1 MGVGNGPKIEG
12 FDSLFGSVDASNI
25 RSVSGSTVT
34 NSFTGNNT
42 LSSGIS
48 IVQASGA
55 SYISFGG
62 AGIVTS
68 FSNTGITG
76 ANSRTLSAWVKF
88 TSKATQAVVSVGA
101 NGSGTGFGLETTST
115 VWALTIGNTGTAT
128 TLTYDANV
136 WYNVAY
142 VGEFLTSNSITSKLY
157 INGVLRY
164 SATTASIN
172 TTDSPFYLGTNM
184 ARTLR
189 LNGYISQARIY
200 KKALSTREI
209 EKNYYAFKGR
219 YS

>member
-12 FDSLFGSVDASNI
+12 FDSLFGSVDAANI

-88 TSKATQAVVSVGA
+88 TSKATQSVMSVGA

-115 VWALTIGNTGTAT
+115 VWALNIGNTGTAT

-142 VGEFLTSNSITSKLY
+142 VGEFLSGSSITSKLY
-157 INGVLRY
+157 INGVIRY

-172 TTDSPFYLGTNM
+172 TTNSPFYLGTNP

-209 EKNYYAFKGR
+209 EKNYDAFKGR

>member
-1 MGVGNGPKIEG
+1 MGVGNGPKLEG
-12 FDSLFGSVDASNI
+12 VDSLFGSIDAANI
-25 RSVSGSTVT
+25 RSVSGATIT
-34 NSFTGNNT
+34 NILTGNNT
-42 LSSGIS
+42 LSTGVS

-68 FSNTGITG
+68 FSNTGISG

-88 TSKATQAVVSVGA
+88 TSKAIQSVMSIGA
-101 NGSGTGFGLETTST
+101 NGAGTGFGLETSST
-115 VWALTIGNTGTAT
+115 VWNLSIGNSGTAT

-136 WYNVAY
+136 WYHVAY
-142 VGEFLTSNSITSKLY
+142 VGEFLTSNSITSRLY

-164 SATTASIN
+164 SAATASIN
-172 TTDSPFYLGTNM
+172 TTNSPFYLGTNP

-200 KKALSTREI
+200 KKALSAREI
-209 EKNYYAFKGR
+209 EKNYDAFKGR

>member
-12 FDSLFGSVDASNI
+12 FDSLFGSIDAANI
-25 RSVSGSTVT
+25 RSVSGSTIKNT
-34 NSFTGNNT
+34 FSGNT
-42 LSSGIS
+42 AISTGIS
-48 IVQASGA
+48 IVNSSGA

-76 ANSRTLSAWVKF
+76 ASSRTLSAWVKF
-88 TSKATQAVVSVGA
+88 TSKAVQSVMSVGA
-101 NGSGTGFGLETTST
+101 NGAGTGFGLETSST
-115 VWALTIGNTGTAT
+115 VWNLSIGNSGTAT

-136 WYNVAY
+136 WYHVAY

-164 SATTASIN
+164 NASTASIN
-172 TTDSPFYLGTNM
+172 TTDSPFYLGTNP

-189 LNGYISQARIY
+189 LNGFISQAKIY
-200 KKALSTREI
+200 KKALPEREI
-209 EKNYYAFKGR
+209 TKNYNAMKGR
-219 YS
+219 YD

>member
-12 FDSLFGSVDASNI
+12 FDSLFGSVDATNV
-25 RSVSGSTVT
+25 RSVSGSTIT

-88 TSKATQAVVSVGA
+88 TSKATQAVMSVGA

-172 TTDSPFYLGTNM
+172 TTNSPFYLGTNP

-209 EKNYYAFKGR
+209 EKNYDAFKGR

>member
-12 FDSLFGSVDASNI
+12 FDSLFGSIDAANI
-25 RSVSGSTVT
+25 RSVSGSTIKNT
-34 NSFTGNNT
+34 FSGNT
-42 LSSGIS
+42 AISTGIS
-48 IVQASGA
+48 IVNSSGA

-76 ANSRTLSAWVKF
+76 ASSRTLSAWVKF
-88 TSKATQAVVSVGA
+88 TSKAVQSVMSVGA
-101 NGSGTGFGLETTST
+101 NGAGTGFGLETSST
-115 VWALTIGNTGTAT
+115 VWNLSIGNSGIAT

-136 WYNVAY
+136 WYHVAY

-164 SATTASIN
+164 NASTASIN
-172 TTDSPFYLGTNM
+172 TTDSPFYLGTNP

-189 LNGYISQARIY
+189 LNGFISQAKIY
-200 KKALSTREI
+200 KKALPEREI
-209 EKNYYAFKGR
+209 TKNYNAMKGR
-219 YS
+219 YD

>member
-1 MGVGNGPKIEG
+1 MGVGNGPKLEG
-12 FDSLFGSVDASNI
+12 ADSLFGSVDAANI
-25 RSVSGSTVT
+25 RSVSGSTIT
-34 NSFTGNNT
+34 NILTGNNT
-42 LSSGIS
+42 LSTGVS

-68 FSNTGITG
+68 FSNTGISG

-88 TSKATQAVVSVGA
+88 TSKAIQSVMSIGA
-101 NGSGTGFGLETTST
+101 NGAGTGFGLETSST
-115 VWALTIGNTGTAT
+115 VWNLSIGNSGTAT

-136 WYNVAY
+136 WYHVAY
-142 VGEFLTSNSITSKLY
+142 VGEFLTSNSITSRLY

-164 SATTASIN
+164 SAATASIN
-172 TTDSPFYLGTNM
+172 TTNSPFYLGTNP

-200 KKALSTREI
+200 KKALSAREI
-209 EKNYYAFKGR
+209 EKNYNAFKGR

>member
-12 FDSLFGSVDASNI
+12 FDSIFGSVDAANI

-88 TSKATQAVVSVGA
+88 TSKATQAVMSVGA

-172 TTDSPFYLGTNM
+172 TTNSPFYLGTNM

-200 KKALSTREI
+200 KKALSTKEI
-209 EKNYYAFKGR
+209 LKNYDALQGR

>member
-12 FDSLFGSVDASNI
+12 FDSLFGSVDAANI

-88 TSKATQAVVSVGA
+88 TSKATQAVMSVGA

-142 VGEFLTSNSITSKLY
+142 VGEFLSGSSITSKLY
-157 INGVLRY
+157 INGVIRY

-172 TTDSPFYLGTNM
+172 TTNSPFYLGTNP

-209 EKNYYAFKGR
+209 EKNYDAFKGR

>member
-12 FDSLFGSVDASNI
+12 FDSLFGSVDATNV

-88 TSKATQAVVSVGA
+88 TSKATQSVMSVGA

-142 VGEFLTSNSITSKLY
+142 VGEFLSGSSITSKLY
-157 INGVLRY
+157 INGVIRY

-172 TTDSPFYLGTNM
+172 TTNSPFYLGTNP

-209 EKNYYAFKGR
+209 EKNYDAFKGR

>member
-12 FDSLFGSVDASNI
+12 FDSLFGSIDAANL
-25 RSVSGSTVT
+25 RSVSGSTIK
-34 NSFTGNNT
+34 NT
-42 LSSGIS
+42 LSGNTATSTGIS
-48 IVQASGA
+48 IVNSSGA

-76 ANSRTLSAWVKF
+76 ANSRTLSAWVRF
-88 TSKATQAVVSVGA
+88 TSKAVQSVMSVGA
-101 NGSGTGFGLETTST
+101 NGAGTGFGLETSST
-115 VWALTIGNTGTAT
+115 VWNLSIGNSGTAT

-136 WYNVAY
+136 WYHVAY

-164 SATTASIN
+164 NASTASIN
-172 TTDSPFYLGTNM
+172 TTDSPFYLGTNP

-189 LNGYISQARIY
+189 LNGFISQAKIY
-200 KKALSTREI
+200 KKALSEREI
-209 EKNYYAFKGR
+209 TKNYNAMKGR
-219 YS
+219 YD

>member
-12 FDSLFGSVDASNI
+12 FDSLFGSIDAANL
-25 RSVSGSTVT
+25 RSVSGSTIKNT
-34 NSFTGNNT
+34 FSGNT
-42 LSSGIS
+42 ATSTGIS
-48 IVQASGA
+48 IVNSSGA

-76 ANSRTLSAWVKF
+76 ANSRTLSAWVRF
-88 TSKATQAVVSVGA
+88 TSKAVQSVMSVGA
-101 NGSGTGFGLETTST
+101 NGAGTGFGLETSST
-115 VWALTIGNTGTAT
+115 VWNLSIGNSGTAT

-136 WYNVAY
+136 WYHVAY

-164 SATTASIN
+164 NASTASIN
-172 TTDSPFYLGTNM
+172 TTDSPFYLGTNP

-189 LNGYISQARIY
+189 LNGFISQAKIY
-200 KKALSTREI
+200 KKALSEREI
-209 EKNYYAFKGR
+209 TKNYNAMKGR
-219 YS
+219 YD

>member
-12 FDSLFGSVDASNI
+12 FDSLFGSIDAANI
-25 RSVSGSTVT
+25 RSVSGSTIKNT
-34 NSFTGNNT
+34 FSGNT
-42 LSSGIS
+42 AISTGIS
-48 IVQASGA
+48 IVNSSGA

-88 TSKATQAVVSVGA
+88 TSKAVQSVMSVGA
-101 NGSGTGFGLETTST
+101 NGAGTGFGLETSST
-115 VWALTIGNTGTAT
+115 VWNLSIGNSGTAT

-136 WYNVAY
+136 WYHVAY

-164 SATTASIN
+164 NASTASIN
-172 TTDSPFYLGTNM
+172 TTDSPFYLGTNP

-189 LNGYISQARIY
+189 LNGFISQAKIY
-200 KKALSTREI
+200 KKALPEREI
-209 EKNYYAFKGR
+209 TKNYNAMKGR
-219 YS
+219 YD

>member
-1 MGVGNGPKIEG
+1 MGVGNGPRLEG
-12 FDSLFGSVDASNI
+12 VDSLFGAVDAANI
-25 RSVSGSTVT
+25 RSVSGSIIT
-34 NSFTGNNT
+34 NIYTGNNT

-68 FSNTGITG
+68 FSNTGISG

-88 TSKATQAVVSVGA
+88 TSKATQSVMSIGA
-101 NGSGTGFGLETTST
+101 NGAGTGFGLETSST
-115 VWALTIGNTGTAT
+115 VWNLSIGNSGTAT
-128 TLTYDANV
+128 TITYDANI

-142 VGEFLTSNSITSKLY
+142 VGEFLTSNSITSRLY
-157 INGVLRY
+157 INGVLRH

-172 TTDSPFYLGTNM
+172 TTNSPFYLGTNP

-200 KKALSTREI
+200 KKALSAREI
-209 EKNYYAFKGR
+209 EKNYDALKGR